1 MMLLLPPASGKRT
14 ANLGPIEDFAFLATV
29 ATMWTLWGAR
39 QSGAHIDTPRA
50 PARRAVLFRP
60 NGRRARRP
68 AKRVRPVRALAAC
81 PRLGSRLGRC
91 IPGRVL
97 MRGLRSFRSSV
108 APALME
114 SVLSDPLS
122 AVTPLQINALWP
134 SDTID
139 PQIDLQQ
146 DR

>member
-1 MMLLLPPASGKRT
+1 
-14 ANLGPIEDFAFLATV
+14 
-29 ATMWTLWGAR
+29 
-39 QSGAHIDTPRA
+39 
-50 PARRAVLFRP
+50 
-60 NGRRARRP
+60 
-68 AKRVRPVRALAAC
+68 
-81 PRLGSRLGRC
+81 
-91 IPGRVL
+91 
-97 MRGLRSFRSSV
+97 MRGLRSFRSSI

-122 AVTPLQINALWP
+122 AVTPLQINALWR